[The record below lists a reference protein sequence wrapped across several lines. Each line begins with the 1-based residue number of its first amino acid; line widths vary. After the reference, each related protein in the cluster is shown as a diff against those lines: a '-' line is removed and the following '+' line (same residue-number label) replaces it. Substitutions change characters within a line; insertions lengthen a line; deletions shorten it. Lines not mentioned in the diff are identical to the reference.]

1 MLFVLMFFPNL
12 RGQYISPAG
21 KSYWSLKQ
29 ANHHKAANEHQSPI
43 LQQLQDKPPDG
54 WLAVVSDWKELI
66 SLPISHCAS
75 GEQFYASARMEMSTW
90 GACLV
95 EGCPG
100 KAPKRTYYLVI
111 SDILDCLRTSQLI
124 DLILSKS
131 GKKAPLEGLAL
142 ISDPGP
148 HYRAYES
155 LYHYTVVLPKKW
167 QCQVQAHYGAEKHSK
182 SICDRLFGWMTSYV
196 EKAKRHQQDI
206 LSLQD
211 MLQVITK
218 GNAEQRERDPSS
230 PHIQIILD
238 CSSKVPKEA
247 NRLVPADLK
256 TTRSYCFSSHLD
268 TRVQPSPLGVRQAV
282 WNCKITTF
290 NAAKFPKTGGEV
302 SGELEKATG
311 TRIPSCLGCTIIQAF
326 RASMTSKRTF
336 CQKENQERQTFARF

>member
-66 SLPISHCAS
+66 RLPISRCAS
-75 GEQFYASARMEMSTW
+75 GEQFYASARMKMSTW

-131 GKKAPLEGLAL
+131 GKKAPLKGLAL

-148 HYRAYES
+148 HYIQS
-155 LYHYTVVLPKKW
+155 LRIFVPLYSGLAKEVAVP
-167 QCQVQAHYGAEKHSK
+167 GA
-182 SICDRLFGWMTSYV
+182 G
-196 EKAKRHQQDI
+196 
-206 LSLQD
+206 
-211 MLQVITK
+211 
-218 GNAEQRERDPSS
+218 
-230 PHIQIILD
+230 
-238 CSSKVPKEA
+238 
-247 NRLVPADLK
+247 
-256 TTRSYCFSSHLD
+256 
-268 TRVQPSPLGVRQAV
+268 PLR
-282 WNCKITTF
+282 C
-290 NAAKFPKTGGEV
+290 
-302 SGELEKATG
+302 
-311 TRIPSCLGCTIIQAF
+311 
-326 RASMTSKRTF
+326 
-336 CQKENQERQTFARF
+336 

>member
-167 QCQVQAHYGAEKHSK
+167 QCQVQVHYGAEKHSK

-268 TRVQPSPLGVRQAV
+268 TRVQPSPLGVRIY
-282 WNCKITTF
+282 NHTF
-290 NAAKFPKTGGEV
+290 SSMPSSV
-302 SGELEKATG
+302 ELQDYNVQRCE
-311 TRIPSCLGCTIIQAF
+311 IPEDWRRGDNI
-326 RASMTSKRTF
+326 
-336 CQKENQERQTFARF
+336 